1 LNYEQL
7 VTERDKLRINIA
19 EANARADL
27 LAQEVDEHHAKIE
40 KSTKS
45 QLWLL
50 EKKHQE
56 QMRSLEEELKKERE
70 LFAAQTQRLKQDC
83 EKELS
88 LTFDHQNKLKQFLD
102 SIETDNKRLER
113 ELRDANQRCA
123 ELLKA
128 NIDLQKE
135 VEELAAVKSKEL
147 KDENDELR
155 LQVGNLRQELNCRQ
169 LQKKQKTIS
178 SSKRILSHRKN
189 SQQSSVDSIHRSPEK
204 GFKRRGNNSSASSD
218 DEAMNEQPMMEVEI
232 EAEDV
237 STSLTI
243 SESDLFKEM
252 SEIKAR
258 LTQEIEERDR
268 LIDEKDEIYQ
278 RLESV
283 HKKLEKQLNDQVN
296 IRENFRKAIQK
307 LKSFCNDYC
316 ETTLYKQ
323 IKDAI
328 FKLLLEYE
336 HGSADLETHLAAV
349 IDHFIDLNQKQSS
362 FSATSNRL
370 DRSLLLK

>member
-370 DRSLLLK
+370 DRSLLL